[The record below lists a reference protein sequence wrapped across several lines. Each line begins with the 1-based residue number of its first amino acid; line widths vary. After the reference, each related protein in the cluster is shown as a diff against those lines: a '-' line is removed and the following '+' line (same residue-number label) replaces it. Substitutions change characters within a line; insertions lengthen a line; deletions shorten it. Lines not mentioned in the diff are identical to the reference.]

1 MSDAVELNHPRCTDC
16 KHFYGVHN
24 HDDWSYCRHVKAI
37 QSISVIS
44 GNRTYQK
51 AIYMRRSDCGTQGKL
66 FERKKSF
73 FTRLREFFT
82 K

>member
-51 AIYMRRSDCGTQGKL
+51 AILYAP
-66 FERKKSF
+66 
-73 FTRLREFFT
+73 
-82 K
+82 